1 MGVFL
6 LLAWPAAARTAPTR
20 PQTVPPEMVKDPADF
35 DNCARVAL
43 RQSPF
48 FTKSALEIE
57 VRRLDEKDSKSDF
70 FPSLK
75 CTTRYYLVQPNDPN
89 VTDPLNYSVAVTTGD
104 YNPIFAY
111 LSLKV
116 TRAITQIATLGHMKA
131 MAAGLERLGKAF
143 LELHALENLIK
154 LKGQSLELT
163 RESVRYAKER
173 QKLGELTPM
182 EVQIANQ
189 EAEVA
194 AAELEAM
201 KASQGSLRHA
211 IRDFMGLKADQSLRL
226 DVSSARR
233 QVLGDFQAKKA
244 SLQEAEERSF
254 DVRIK
259 RMTKEL
265 QTYNVSLAKMK
276 FLPSL
281 NLSLQSPDPMTLTN
295 ARGTFFSVGL
305 SFPIFDGF
313 KRLRNIDR
321 QKTVLGQY
329 ASEQEVK
336 TSELSQKWGEAEE
349 KLNNAAAALR
359 VAQAQADLAKLKE
372 TQGETLY
379 RSAEKDFSI
388 LMAGR
393 QARVKA
399 QTEAVKQGLDYDLA
413 VLELRHLSGDL
424 VYHYA
429 HENQFKK

>member
-6 LLAWPAAARTAPTR
+6 LLVWPAAARTAPAR
-20 PQTVPPEMVKDPADF
+20 PQSVPPEMVKDPADF

-70 FPSLK
+70 FPGLK

-89 VTDPLNYSVAVTTGD
+89 VNDPLNYSVAVTTGD

-143 LELHALENLIK
+143 LELNALENLIK
-154 LKGQSLELT
+154 LKGQAVDLA
-163 RESVRYAKER
+163 RESVRYARER

-201 KASQGSLRHA
+201 KASQGSLRRA
-211 IRDFMGLKADQSLRL
+211 IRDFMGLKPDQSLRL
-226 DVSSARR
+226 EVSSARR
-233 QVLGDFQAKKA
+233 QVLGDFQPKKA
-244 SLQEAEERSF
+244 GLQQAEERSF

-281 NLSLQSPDPMTLTN
+281 NLSLQSPDPLTLTS

-321 QKTVLGQY
+321 QKTVLEQY
-329 ASEQEVK
+329 ASEEEVK

-388 LMAGR
+388 LVAGR

-399 QTEAVKQGLDYDLA
+399 QTEAVKKGLDYDLA

>member
-1 MGVFL
+1 
-6 LLAWPAAARTAPTR
+6 
-20 PQTVPPEMVKDPADF
+20 
-35 DNCARVAL
+35 
-43 RQSPF
+43 
-48 FTKSALEIE
+48 
-57 VRRLDEKDSKSDF
+57 
-70 FPSLK
+70 
-75 CTTRYYLVQPNDPN
+75 
-89 VTDPLNYSVAVTTGD
+89 
-104 YNPIFAY
+104 
-111 LSLKV
+111 
-116 TRAITQIATLGHMKA
+116 
-131 MAAGLERLGKAF
+131 
-143 LELHALENLIK
+143 
-154 LKGQSLELT
+154 
-163 RESVRYAKER
+163 
-173 QKLGELTPM
+173 
-182 EVQIANQ
+182 
-189 EAEVA
+189 
-194 AAELEAM
+194 
-201 KASQGSLRHA
+201 
-211 IRDFMGLKADQSLRL
+211 MGLKPDQSLRL
-226 DVSSARR
+226 DVTSARR
-233 QVLGDFQAKKA
+233 QVLGDFQPKKTG
-244 SLQEAEERSF
+244 LQQAEERSF

-281 NLSLQSPDPMTLTN
+281 NLSLQSPDPLTLTN

-321 QKTVLGQY
+321 QKMVLEQY
-329 ASEQEVK
+329 ASEEEVK

-399 QTEAVKQGLDYDLA
+399 QTEAVKKGLDYDLA

-429 HENQFKK
+429 HENQLKK